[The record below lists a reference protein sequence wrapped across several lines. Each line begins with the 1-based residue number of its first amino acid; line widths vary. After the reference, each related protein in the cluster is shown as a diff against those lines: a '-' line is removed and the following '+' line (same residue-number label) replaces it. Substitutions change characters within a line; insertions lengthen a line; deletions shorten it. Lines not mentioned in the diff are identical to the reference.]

1 MLKLHGMSRS
11 NYYCLAKACLVAKG
25 IPFEEVD
32 ATPSQEED
40 YLSKSPMGKVPC
52 LETDQ
57 GFVSETLAI
66 AEYLDG
72 IAPDRPLLP
81 AEPFARAKTL
91 ELIRHLELD
100 IELVA
105 RRCLPAAFFGATASE
120 ETKKSTDRD
129 LKRGVRAV
137 SRLFVCDPYATG
149 SEFTLADLY
158 TFYTPSC
165 PRSGSS
171 WEGWRS
177 TTPSGRWKQPKGDQI
192 RPGRL
197 YRFHL
202 HAVTRSGR
210 CRRQAAGI
218 QPGTGRHVQPRNW
231 SACPASGSPGS
242 LRPCNA
248 T

>member
-158 TFYTPSC
+158 TFYTFGLASQVVQKVLDQDLLA
-165 PRSGSS
+165 
-171 WEGWRS
+171 EL
-177 TTPSGRWKQPKGDQI
+177 PKV
-192 RPGRL
+192 RELLGRL
-197 YRFHL
+197 AEHDAIREVET
-202 HAVTRSGR
+202 AKG
-210 CRRQAAGI
+210 
-218 QPGTGRHVQPRNW
+218 
-231 SACPASGSPGS
+231 
-242 LRPCNA
+242 
-248 T
+248 